1 MLERQIEKQNKD
13 LEERLLIERE
23 IEKQIQ
29 QSINVNLEDSNQLN
43 NKIASL
49 EVQLK
54 QIKFIKQDISDLYER
69 QEETREM
76 LKLQE
81 EDMNESKFSLK

>member
-1 MLERQIEKQNKD
+1 MLEKQNKD

-54 QIKFIKQDISDLYER
+54 QIKFIKQDISDLFER

-76 LKLQE
+76 IKLQE
-81 EDMNESKFSLK
+81 EDMSESKFSLK